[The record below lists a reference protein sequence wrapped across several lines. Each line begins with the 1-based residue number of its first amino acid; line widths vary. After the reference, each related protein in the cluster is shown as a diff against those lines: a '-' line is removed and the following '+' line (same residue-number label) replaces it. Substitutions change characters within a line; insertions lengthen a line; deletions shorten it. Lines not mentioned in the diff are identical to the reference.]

1 MKQLMG
7 GLMLKNFLG
16 TFFKSNTE
24 DDFRNEYLAEA
35 VSLIDLENRLRQIDR
50 GQAPW
55 QLRAQQSLRGWQ

>member
-1 MKQLMG
+1 
-7 GLMLKNFLG
+7 MLKNFFG

-24 DDFRNEYLAEA
+24 DDLRNEYLAEA